1 MTLLLARARDA
12 QGATVDGSK
21 GLSLYYGRV
30 RDDAGRLN
38 GIRVQRLKNKFGT
51 KALPTAELELDG
63 MAARLVRPKAFQL
76 QDGWR

>member
-12 QGATVDGSK
+12 AGATVEGSK

-30 RDDAGRLN
+30 RDDAGQLN
-38 GIRVQRLKNKFGT
+38 GIRVVRLKNKFGT

-63 MAARLVRPKAFQL
+63 MRTRLVRMRAHSKL
-76 QDGWR
+76 KN